1 MSKGEGDLRYR
12 KLWLAIGFA
21 LVALVV
27 FLSLTPNPLDVG
39 QFEEVKVGH
48 FVAYGALML
57 WFAQL
62 FRSGRGRIGVGVA
75 LVLMGVAL
83 EYAQLMTGYRTFAY
97 ADMRD
102 NAIGVGMGLAAGVT
116 RMGGILEWIDARLAG
131 ERGQVGIPGGK
142 A

>member
-1 MSKGEGDLRYR
+1 MRELRYR
-12 KLWLAIGFA
+12 KLWLAIGFT

-39 QFEEVKVGH
+39 QIEGVKVGH
-48 FVAYGALML
+48 VVAYGALML

-75 LVLMGVAL
+75 LLLLGVAL
-83 EYAQLMTGYRTFAY
+83 EYAQLMTGYRSFVY

-102 NAIGVGMGLAAGVT
+102 NAIGVGAGLAVGIT
-116 RMGGILEWIDARLAG
+116 RMGGILAMVDAWLAG
-131 ERGQVGIPGGK
+131 QRGQMGIPGGK